1 MEAIR
6 EEEYVTLQV
15 HDAQLGRI
23 EELIEHS
30 LARQEAIANDIK
42 GEIKELHGEIK
53 ALDAKIDGVEKKLE
67 AKIDGVE
74 KRLDAKIDGV
84 EKRLDAKIDGVE
96 KRLDAKIDS
105 VEQKLNEKIDGVEK
119 RLETKVD
126 GVMDAVTI
134 TNSRIDDLNNKKS
147 NNIALWAIATAVGIC
162 AFQAIVS
169 LISLLK

>member
-1 MEAIR
+1 MNAVQD
-6 EEEYVTLQV
+6 EEYVTLQV

-23 EELIEHS
+23 EALIERN

-53 ALDAKIDGVEKKLE
+53 ALDTKIDS
-67 AKIDGVE
+67 IE
-74 KRLDAKIDGV
+74 KRLDAKID
-84 EKRLDAKIDGVE
+84 
-96 KRLDAKIDS
+96 
-105 VEQKLNEKIDGVEK
+105 NVEK
-119 RLETKVD
+119 RLEGKID
-126 GVMDAVTI
+126 GLERKMDARFEHLEDMI
-134 TNSRIDDLNNKKS
+134 AMTNSRIDDLNNKKS

>member
-23 EELIEHS
+23 EALMERN
-30 LARQEAIANDIK
+30 LARQEAIASKIN

-53 ALDAKIDGVEKKLE
+53 ALDAKIDGLE
-67 AKIDGVE
+67 RK
-74 KRLDAKIDGV
+74 
-84 EKRLDAKIDGVE
+84 
-96 KRLDAKIDS
+96 
-105 VEQKLNEKIDGVEK
+105 
-119 RLETKVD
+119 
-126 GVMDAVTI
+126 MDARFEHLEDMIVI
-134 TNSRIDDLNNKKS
+134 TNTRIDDLNNKKS
-147 NNIALWAIATAVGIC
+147 NNIALWAIAAAVGIC

>member
-30 LARQEAIANDIK
+30 LARQEAIASDIK

-74 KRLDAKIDGV
+74 KKLN
-84 EKRLDAKIDGVE
+84 EKIDGVE

-119 RLETKVD
+119 RLEAKVD